1 MAKIRVLIVD
11 DVQESRDN
19 VERLLKFE
27 PDIEI
32 VGKASSGREAV
43 EATAEKQPTV
53 VLMDVNMP
61 EMDGI
66 EATKVILS
74 QRPNTGVIMMSVLNE
89 PDVLRRS
96 MLAGAREYLVKPFSL
111 DDLLSGVRTVHQMV
125 ESLPVH
131 TIEREVAAKPKVNEQ
146 KAAGQARVIS
156 FVSSKGGVGRS
167 VLATNFAIALREA
180 TKQRVGVLDANLAF
194 GDVSLLMNIGD
205 GKTISEAVAYKDSI
219 DDEMLRTVL
228 QDHASGV
235 RVLASPSAPQDAE
248 VVTTAIVRDC
258 LSVMATM
265 FDYIIIDSRPGFDD
279 LNLQL
284 FDLSDVLML
293 VVTMDMAA
301 IKDARQFLEITD
313 LLGYEPNRVRVLL
326 NRMNDYSG
334 IPAIEIGESLR
345 RDLWAQIPDEPGPV
359 LRSVNEG
366 VPLVSGSRES
376 KAAVEIRRMTTAYL
390 KEIDPELADASAIE
404 VSVDGS
410 KSSLV
415 GRLRVALR
423 NP

>member
-1 MAKIRVLIVD
+1 MAKIKVLIVD

-32 VGKASSGREAV
+32 VGKASSGRDAIDL
-43 EATAEKQPTV
+43 TASKQPTV

-66 EATKVILS
+66 EATKVILNR
-74 QRPNTGVIMMSVLNE
+74 RPNTGVIMMSVLNE
-89 PDVLRRS
+89 PDILRRS

-131 TIEREVAAKPKVNEQ
+131 TIEREVRAKPKSDDTN
-146 KAAGQARVIS
+146 ATGQARILT
-156 FVSSKGGVGRS
+156 FASSKGGVGRS
-167 VLATNFAIALREA
+167 FLATNFAIALREL
-180 TKQRVGVLDANLAF
+180 TDQRVGILDANLAF
-194 GDVSLLMNIGD
+194 GDIGLLMNIGE
-205 GKTISEAVAYKDSI
+205 GKTISEAVKYQDSI
-219 DDEMLRTVL
+219 DDEMLDTVL
-228 QDHASGV
+228 QTHASGV
-235 RVLASPSAPQDAE
+235 RLLASPAQPQDAE
-248 VVTTAIVRDC
+248 VVTTTIVRDC
-258 LSVMATM
+258 LAVMATM
-265 FDYIIIDSRPGFDD
+265 FDYIIIDTRPGFDD

-284 FDLSDVLML
+284 FDLSDLLLL

-313 LLGYEPNRVRVLL
+313 LLGYEANRVRILL
-326 NRMNDYSG
+326 NRLNEYSG
-334 IPAIEIGESLR
+334 IPALEIGESLR
-345 RDLWAQIPDEPGPV
+345 RDLWAKIPDEPGPV
-359 LRSVNEG
+359 LRSINEG

-376 KAAVEIRRMTTAYL
+376 QAAVEIRRMAAAYL
-390 KEIDPELADASAIE
+390 KEIDPELSESSAIG
-404 VSVDGS
+404 SIDGAR

-423 NP
+423 SS

>member
-1 MAKIRVLIVD
+1 MAKIKVLIVD

-32 VGKASSGREAV
+32 VGKASSGREAI
-43 EATAEKQPTV
+43 EETATKQPTV

-66 EATKVILS
+66 EATKTILS

-125 ESLPVH
+125 ESLPVQ
-131 TIEREVAAKPKVNEQ
+131 TVEREVVAKPKTSDQ
-146 KAAGQARVIS
+146 RPAGQARVIT
-156 FVSSKGGVGRS
+156 FASSKGGVGRS
-167 VLATNFAIALREA
+167 FLVTNFAIALREM
-180 TKQRVGVLDANLAF
+180 TNQRVGILDANLAF
-194 GDVSLLMNIGD
+194 GDVGLLMNLGD
-205 GKTISEAVAYKDSI
+205 GKTISEAVAYQESI
-219 DDEMLRTVL
+219 DDEMLDNIL

-235 RVLASPSAPQDAE
+235 RLLASPSAPQDAE

-258 LSVMATM
+258 LGVMTSM
-265 FDYIIIDSRPGFDD
+265 FDYIIVDTRPGFDD

-284 FDLSDVLML
+284 YDLSDLLML

-313 LLGYEPNRVRVLL
+313 LLGYENSRVRILL
-326 NRMNDYSG
+326 NRTNEYSG

-345 RDLWAQIPDEPGPV
+345 RDLWAEIPDEPGPV
-359 LRSVNEG
+359 LRSINEG
-366 VPLVSGSRES
+366 VPLVSGTRDSRAGLE
-376 KAAVEIRRMTTAYL
+376 VRRMAASYL
-390 KEIDPELADASAIE
+390 KEIDPELSDIAVGDVAS
-404 VSVDGS
+404 DGD
-410 KSSLV
+410 KASLV

-423 NP
+423 H

>member
-1 MAKIRVLIVD
+1 MAKIKVLIVD

-19 VERLLKFE
+19 VERLLRFE

-32 VGKASSGREAV
+32 VGKASSGRDAIEAM
-43 EATAEKQPTV
+43 AASQPTV

-74 QRPNTGVIMMSVLNE
+74 RRPNTGVIMMSVLNE

-125 ESLPVH
+125 ESLPVQRV
-131 TIEREVAAKPKVNEQ
+131 EREVAAKPKINENRPT
-146 KAAGQARVIS
+146 GQARVIT
-156 FVSSKGGVGRS
+156 FASSKGGVGRS
-167 VLATNFAIALREA
+167 FLATNFAIALREI
-180 TKQRVGVLDANLAF
+180 TNQRIGILDANLAF
-194 GDVSLLMNIGD
+194 GDISLLLNIGD
-205 GKTISEAVAYKDSI
+205 GKTISDAVSYKDSI
-219 DDEMLRTVL
+219 DDELLETVL

-235 RVLASPSAPQDAE
+235 RLLASPAAPQDAE
-248 VVTTAIVRDC
+248 VVTTTIVRDC
-258 LSVMATM
+258 LAVMATM
-265 FDYIIIDSRPGFDD
+265 FDYIIIDTRPGFDD

-284 FDLSDVLML
+284 FDLSDLLML

-313 LLGYEPNRVRVLL
+313 LLGYESARVRILL
-326 NRMNDYSG
+326 NRTNDYSG

-345 RDLWAQIPDEPGPV
+345 RDLWAQIPDEPGPA
-359 LRSVNEG
+359 LRSINEG
-366 VPLVSGSRES
+366 VPLVSGNRES
-376 KAAVEIRRMTTAYL
+376 RAAIEIRRMTAAYL
-390 KEIDPELADASAIE
+390 KEIDPELSEATAMKP
-404 VSVDGS
+404 DGEAP

-415 GRLRVALR
+415 GRLRIAIR
-423 NP
+423 NQ